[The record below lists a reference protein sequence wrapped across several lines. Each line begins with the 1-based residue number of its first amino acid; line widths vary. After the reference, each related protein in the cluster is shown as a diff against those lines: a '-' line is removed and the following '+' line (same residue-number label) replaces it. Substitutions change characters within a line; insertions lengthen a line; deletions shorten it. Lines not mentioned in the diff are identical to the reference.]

1 MNIKTGWRAGM
12 NPSTRNA
19 TLAVA
24 EFIGTAKPPVEA
36 RVRATTAL
44 LDTIG
49 VILAGAAEPAANIIR
64 RTIVDES
71 QGNCTVLGTAQ
82 RAGAAEAALA
92 NGVAAHA
99 HDYDDMCF
107 VSLAHPSCAL
117 VPAIL
122 AAGELTGAAGAAVL
136 DAYVVGFEVECRLGL
151 VMNPRHYHERGWH
164 CTS

>member
-1 MNIKTGWRAGM
+1 MMNIKTGWRAGM

-82 RAGAAEAALA
+82 RAGAGEAALA

-117 VPAIL
+117 VRQYLLPENSRARQVPPFSTPMSSDL
-122 AAGELTGAAGAAVL
+122 KSNAGL
-136 DAYVVGFEVECRLGL
+136 D
-151 VMNPRHYHERGWH
+151 W
-164 CTS
+164 